1 MLFLAFLVWNW
12 LFGLFAASWV
22 ILALSHSKQRF
33 CCFVA
38 NFLFSAVFALK
49 KKVLTLLQLI
59 TLFSLILHRIM
70 YMKHFEWIEI
80 WFTLVHLIQKI
91 PTEVF
96 PNCCIDIMN
105 RTMFLFFFFLEGTV
119 TNPAICNWFFTRPV
133 FSYLCPRATVRL
145 SWVAEYI
152 STFVAFFHK
161 YISRFAGRVVFL
173 SKHIGHYL
181 KPTYE
186 SSLFSLSNHFGWQ
199 KNIGFRMNLY
209 KQ

>member
-12 LFGLFAASWV
+12 LFGLFAANWV

-105 RTMFLFFFFLEGTV
+105 LTMFWFFFSFRGHGNESCNLQLV
-119 TNPAICNWFFTRPV
+119 LYPASI
-133 FSYLCPRATVRL
+133 
-145 SWVAEYI
+145 
-152 STFVAFFHK
+152 
-161 YISRFAGRVVFL
+161 FL
-173 SKHIGHYL
+173 SLPKGHGKAFVSRRVHL
-181 KPTYE
+181 NFRC
-186 SSLFSLSNHFGWQ
+186 LFS
-199 KNIGFRMNLY
+199 
-209 KQ
+209 

>member
-12 LFGLFAASWV
+12 LFGLFAANWV

-49 KKVLTLLQLI
+49 KKGFNPIAANHALLANSSSYHVYETL
-59 TLFSLILHRIM
+59 
-70 YMKHFEWIEI
+70 WIN
-80 WFTLVHLIQKI
+80 WNLVYPCSSHSEN
-91 PTEVF
+91 T
-96 PNCCIDIMN
+96 N
-105 RTMFLFFFFLEGTV
+105 RSVPKLLYWYYESHYFLV
-119 TNPAICNWFFTRPV
+119 
-133 FSYLCPRATVRL
+133 L

-161 YISRFAGRVVFL
+161 YISRFSGRAVFL
-173 SKHIGHYL
+173 SKHVGHYP

-199 KNIGFRMNLY
+199 NILVSEWICISNSVITLVD
-209 KQ
+209 

>member
-12 LFGLFAASWV
+12 LFGLFAANWV

-70 YMKHFEWIEI
+70 YMKHFEIIEI

-105 RTMFLFFFFLEGTV
+105 LIIFLVLFFFLLEGTV
-119 TNPAICNWFFTRPV
+119 TNPAIWLVLYPV
-133 FSYLCPRATVRL
+133 S
-145 SWVAEYI
+145 I
-152 STFVAFFHK
+152 
-161 YISRFAGRVVFL
+161 FL
-173 SKHIGHYL
+173 SLPKGHGKAFVSRRVHL
-181 KPTYE
+181 NFRC
-186 SSLFSLSNHFGWQ
+186 LFS
-199 KNIGFRMNLY
+199 
-209 KQ
+209 